1 MISPIVEYGRSGDIT
16 NIIALSRVQGNPG
29 WTDHPQNLVENARR
43 FEKEILRPGGDANI
57 QVQKN
62 IDWTAEMKIKLLKI
76 DNEERSKGRGFME
89 RVKQRWDLNKQ
100 VLVCITLETMHLV
113 FKKNRR

>member
-1 MISPIVEYGRSGDIT
+1 MANNQTRRRTTLSRQTRAYSGLSLWPAIYLVALHEKLYLQPYGTAPISVDGWCVMMSPIVEYGRSGDIT

-57 QVQKN
+57 
-62 IDWTAEMKIKLLKI
+62 
-76 DNEERSKGRGFME
+76 
-89 RVKQRWDLNKQ
+89 
-100 VLVCITLETMHLV
+100 
-113 FKKNRR
+113 